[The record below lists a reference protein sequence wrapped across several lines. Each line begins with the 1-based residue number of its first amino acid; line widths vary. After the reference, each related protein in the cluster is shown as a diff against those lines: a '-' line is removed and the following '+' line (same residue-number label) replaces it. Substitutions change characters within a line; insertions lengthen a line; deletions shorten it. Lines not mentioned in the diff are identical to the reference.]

1 MREKKLTVR
10 LTDVELETIR
20 ERAGIAKLSMSQF
33 LLRAGIGR
41 HIKPAL
47 PDDVRRSIAGWGRNL
62 NQLAHI
68 KNSTGQ
74 IEIEAVERLR
84 AEAQKI
90 VNAISN
96 ITR

>member
-1 MREKKLTVR
+1 MRKRLTVR
-10 LTDVELETIR
+10 LTDYELETIR
-20 ERAGIAKLSMSQF
+20 ERAGIAKLSMSQY
-33 LLRAGIGR
+33 LVKAGIGR

-62 NQLAHI
+62 NQLAYI

-74 IEIEAVERLR
+74 IETEAINRLK
-84 AEAQKI
+84 ADAQKI
-90 VNAISN
+90 VTAISN